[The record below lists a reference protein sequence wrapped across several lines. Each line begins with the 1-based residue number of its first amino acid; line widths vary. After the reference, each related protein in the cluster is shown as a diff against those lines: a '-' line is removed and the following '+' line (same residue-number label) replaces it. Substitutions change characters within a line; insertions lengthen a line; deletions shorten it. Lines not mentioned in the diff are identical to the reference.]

1 MTQRLNNSIYW
12 FNLSI
17 QRFNHRIKLF
27 NLIGF
32 NNPMLELNYSILYRI
47 PWFNLRIQN
56 QNPLIYVYS
65 PVFLLQTNLS
75 KTSPKEQKYLE
86 GVPFC
91 RTKFTAVSK
100 VCEDGSLSAWNEGN
114 HLSSGGILV

>member
-32 NNPMLELNYSILYRI
+32 NDPMLELNYSILYRI

-114 HLSSGGILV
+114 HLSSGGIIV